1 MSMKLDK
8 DQERIL
14 VALRNVFGEKG
25 FTVKTLEEKIAGADQ
40 PVAETMSW
48 LEQGCL
54 EWDEEQGLWFLTH
67 EALSYEA
74 IKTFQRD
81 DEALGLG
88 ELEDTIVT
96 ALEKGKDIPWGKVAM
111 IMWFFFLFII
121 VYTVIEQLSA

>member
-1 MSMKLDK
+1 ML
-8 DQERIL
+8 L
-14 VALRNVFGEKG
+14 VLRDGFGEEG
-25 FTVKTLEEKIAGADQ
+25 FTERALEEKISGADQ
-40 PVAETMSW
+40 PLDETLSW
-48 LEQGCL
+48 LEQGWL
-54 EWDEEQGLWFLTH
+54 EWDDEQGLWFLTH

-74 IKTFQRD
+74 VKTFQRD